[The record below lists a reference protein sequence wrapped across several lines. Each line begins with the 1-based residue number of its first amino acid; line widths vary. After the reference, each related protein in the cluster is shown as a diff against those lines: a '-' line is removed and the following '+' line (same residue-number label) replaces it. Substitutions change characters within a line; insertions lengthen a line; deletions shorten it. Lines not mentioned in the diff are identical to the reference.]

1 MNDYYYIT
9 PKQRQNLQVKLPDYE
24 SFDLIDEK
32 EGINGEFITKFPE
45 MITDF
50 YVEGD
55 LLVSEEFFDIVSL
68 YQKNIRKRF
77 VYMAEKRNK
86 LHLVYWMISLPIFER
101 DKWLAMATD
110 RRRQTNFFKIV
121 EEDRYVISEAAVEAL
136 LQEGKR
142 GFDLERVDEEI
153 FNIKEHN

>member
-68 YQKNIRKRF
+68 YQKNIRRRF
-77 VYMAEKRNK
+77 VYMAEKRSK
-86 LHLVYWMISLPIFER
+86 LHLVYWLISLPVFER
-101 DKWLAMATD
+101 DKWLAMAPD
-110 RRRQTNFFKIV
+110 RRRRTHFFKIV
-121 EEDRYVISEAAVEAL
+121 EENRYVISEIAVEAL
-136 LQEGKR
+136 LQEGRR
-142 GFDLERVDEEI
+142 GFDLERVDWRD
-153 FNIKEHN
+153 KS